1 MPHGPEDTAFD
12 VDPRI
17 LGPQD
22 QQPLPIAPTDPAPD
36 PTPAAPAV
44 DFWKGLVDQG
54 FIQGD
59 PTYYSEG
66 RAQPGEYAHALRV
79 AWGAM
84 AGADQSVKDKFWV
97 DLVDQGFIEGDPTFY
112 SDPDTI
118 AQPAEF
124 ENAFVVA
131 DQAAI
136 GAGGTPSPSAPGLPP
151 GPRPPTPP
159 GTEERGTPTASSVIP
174 EDARLVRITNPA
186 GSDLDEIF
194 VLIGSAF
201 GVDLAFEI
209 GSRDRLN
216 ELFGGPDAFDD
227 VQTLTQA
234 NFDASGA
241 ITVGDVD
248 EVLGATGSIQAQM
261 ERDLRSAGL
270 ENPPQWLAQDHEAMT
285 RWVVGVNEGFSA
297 ERLWVE
303 VSDTNAFKERF
314 SGLDTIFDQEGTN
327 QFTTAIAEF
336 TRREGLIRQS
346 INTRRGPGADTSID
360 YVSGLIGGGWQP
372 AEIDELLIL
381 ERQLRDSPE
390 ALDNMNQI
398 LAFQELPELTPDDF
412 ISFLQDGQRLAVDPA
427 FIPGDLFEGIND
439 ALRFQALIEE
449 GLQIDL
455 EFATELGE
463 GVSDT
468 IASPTQFSERARLA
482 AIEIARNTTELDRQT
497 LGISRDDIIAA
508 AFGEESPSGKSVSE
522 ISELLERLGRDRAK
536 RATGLPGAASFVD
549 ALGRLRVQGSSNL

>member
-1 MPHGPEDTAFD
+1 MPGFEDILNAVEGGPGQPARTSPASFYEPGGDATAADFQNLVD
-12 VDPRI
+12 VVFERTEPGSPERQAAI
-17 LGPQD
+17 AGLSEVGFF
-22 QQPLPIAPTDPAPD
+22 APTDNLDFWINA
-36 PTPAAPAV
+36 TPEQVAAESEGLATAV
-44 DFWKGLVDQG
+44 DRLVPEDQG
-54 FIQGD
+54 GTQLPI
-59 PTYYSEG
+59 PE
-66 RAQPGEYAHALRV
+66 
-79 AWGAM
+79 
-84 AGADQSVKDKFWV
+84 
-97 DLVDQGFIEGDPTFY
+97 
-112 SDPDTI
+112 
-118 AQPAEF
+118 PA
-124 ENAFVVA
+124 
-131 DQAAI
+131 
-136 GAGGTPSPSAPGLPP
+136 
-151 GPRPPTPP
+151 PP
-159 GTEERGTPTASSVIP
+159 GTERIGPPGASSVIP
-174 EDARLVRITNPA
+174 QDARLVRITDPA

-201 GVDLAFEI
+201 GVDIAFEI
-209 GSRDRLN
+209 GSRERLD

-248 EVLGATGSIQAQM
+248 EALGATGSIQAQF
-261 ERDLRSAGL
+261 ERELRSAGL
-270 ENPPQWLAQDHEAMT
+270 ENPPQWLAQDQQAMT
-285 RWVVGVNEGFSA
+285 RWLVGVNEGFSA
-297 ERLWVE
+297 ERLWSDI
-303 VSDTNAFKERF
+303 SDTDAFKGRF
-314 SGLDTIFDQEGTN
+314 AGLDTIFDQTGTN
-327 QFTTAIAEF
+327 QFTTAIAEY
-336 TRREGLIRQS
+336 TNREGAIRGFISQ
-346 INTRRGPGADTSID
+346 RRGPGADTSIE
-360 YVSGLIGGGWQP
+360 YVSSLIASGWQP
-372 AEIDELLIL
+372 AEVDELLVL

-439 ALRFQALIEE
+439 ALRFQALLEE
-449 GLQIDL
+449 GIRID
-455 EFATELGE
+455 EQFATDLGE
-463 GVSDT
+463 GVSED
-468 IASPTQFSERARLA
+468 IGSPAQFTERARIA